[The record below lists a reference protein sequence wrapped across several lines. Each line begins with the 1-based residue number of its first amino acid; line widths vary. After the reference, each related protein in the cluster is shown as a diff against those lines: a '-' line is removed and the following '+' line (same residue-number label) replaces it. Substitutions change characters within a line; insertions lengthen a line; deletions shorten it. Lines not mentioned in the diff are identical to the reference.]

1 MGNEP
6 LVGSQRTYFE
16 PPDTVVMNLSGNV
29 QPEEAIA
36 MGKLHVEWATGL
48 PFCFYLIDGSIL
60 DRLDPEVRRLANQS
74 LQQMPVRGIAV
85 HSAPLK
91 ARVMIKLVLTALRL
105 FRSEVEETPILFFDT
120 EQEGRDWIAKRRL
133 EVQGAA

>member
-1 MGNEP
+1 MSNEP
-6 LVGSQRTYFE
+6 LIGTQRTYFE

-29 QPEEAIA
+29 QPEEAIE
-36 MGKLHVEWATGL
+36 MGKRHVEWAMGL
-48 PFCFYLIDGSIL
+48 PYCFYLIDGSNL

-74 LQQMPVRGIAV
+74 LQKMPVRGIAV

-105 FRSEVEETPILFFDT
+105 FRSEVEETPIVFF
-120 EQEGRDWIAKRRL
+120 ENEALGREWIDKRRL
-133 EVQGAA
+133 EVKGAA